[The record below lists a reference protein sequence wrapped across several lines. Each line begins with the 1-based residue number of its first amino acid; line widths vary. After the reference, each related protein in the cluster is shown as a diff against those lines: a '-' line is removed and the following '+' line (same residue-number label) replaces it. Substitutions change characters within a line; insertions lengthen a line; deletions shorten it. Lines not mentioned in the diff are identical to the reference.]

1 MDIKQ
6 LQYFLAV
13 AQERTITEAA
23 RRLNMAQ
30 PPLSHQMK
38 QLEQELGVALMNRD
52 RKGVRLTEAGRL
64 LSYRGEQIL
73 ELLALTQK
81 ELIALQDGATGTLTI
96 GTVASAGAAFLP
108 ARIHLFHERYPAVDF
123 QVWEGDTAGVM
134 DLLARGVVELGIA
147 RMTKQVD
154 DYEMI
159 PFATEPMVA
168 AFPRDWPEAA
178 EEGDAVPIRLLARV
192 PLLVHRSNA
201 PMILASC
208 RDHGVEPRIMC
219 KGDDVRTLLAW
230 ADSRLGVAVV
240 ARSAMELAPSDQ
252 LTYKR
257 IIGVDLKVQ
266 KALFW
271 MKNRALS
278 AAARHFVEL
287 IMEPAEKAK
296 G

>member
-6 LQYFLAV
+6 LQYFLAI

-38 QLEQELGVALMNRD
+38 QLEQELGVQLMNRD
-52 RKGVRLTEAGRL
+52 RKGVMLTEAGKL

-81 ELIALQDGATGTLTI
+81 ELRGMQDGTTGTLTI

-108 ARIHLFHERYPAVDF
+108 DRIHLFHQRYPAVDF

-134 DLLARGVVELGIA
+134 DLLQRGVVELGIA
-147 RMTKQVD
+147 RMTKRV
-154 DYEMI
+154 EECEI
-159 PFATEPMVA
+159 VPFAPEPLLA
-168 AFPRDWPEAA
+168 AFSRSLLGAEASGA
-178 EEGDAVPIRLLARV
+178 SLPVSVLARF
-192 PLLVHRSNA
+192 PLLVHRNNEQ
-201 PMILASC
+201 MILEVC
-208 RDHGVEPRIMC
+208 RQCGVEPRIMC

-230 ADSRLGVAVV
+230 ANSRLGVAIVG
-240 ARSAMELAPSDQ
+240 RSAMELVPSDQ
-252 LTYKR
+252 LAYKH
-257 IIGVDLKVQ
+257 IAGVDLQVQ

-271 MKNRALS
+271 MKKRALS

-287 IMEPAEKAK
+287 IMEPEEKVK